1 MLLHNVPRV
10 LGMISPRLLP
20 PGWHDLKEPYS
31 VAAMIRAQSGG
42 QGRSKLWAVLP
53 PWMRK
58 LFNGNRKF
66 WAYTP
71 EEIER
76 HLEGRKMTED
86 ADRAAAELRQRERDD
101 MRKAMGLATVITTR
115 DVTDLDYDA
124 ENGSPASFEMQ
135 DPNKQHREPQEGL
148 FGSKT
153 YETR

>member
-1 MLLHNVPRV
+1 
-10 LGMISPRLLP
+10 MISPRLLP

>member
-1 MLLHNVPRV
+1 
-10 LGMISPRLLP
+10 
-20 PGWHDLKEPYS
+20 
-31 VAAMIRAQSGG
+31 
-42 QGRSKLWAVLP
+42 
-53 PWMRK
+53 MRK
-58 LFNGNRKF
+58 LFNGNRRF

-115 DVTDLDYDA
+115 DVTDLNYDA

-153 YETR
+153 YEAR